1 MTRMSPTWRAPSR
14 RIVALLLLPAAP
26 AVAQFPAATHLVAQ
40 RTVTIDRSAMA
51 VWPHIVEPSAWK
63 QGNRLVHVAGPWG
76 AEGETFAALPAA
88 GGAPDFYLVNAELV
102 PYRRRTMKLVG
113 TDGTLDG
120 FATYSLE
127 ERDGRTTVR
136 YDVVAETRIPD
147 GASPGAVDSARARAA
162 AGQRE
167 AVQRFDAELAALK
180 RLVEAAPPERT
191 GYATTPDGVRL
202 WYREVGRGPDV
213 VLVNAANYF
222 AASLDGLASDTRR
235 VVTFDIRGRGRT
247 DSVPPD
253 KMGILEFDAV
263 DPDVIRQAVGAER
276 VAIVGWS
283 GGALSAFRYAERFPA
298 RVTRVALLT
307 PVGPR
312 FSPWWDAM
320 RRNAAPRADTALA
333 RRLAARAAAGEWEGD
348 EGGRCR
354 AEAWL
359 GLRTNWPD
367 STQWH
372 RAPDVCDSPNEV
384 PSRYMDFVPR
394 LLARLGAFDFRE
406 GLPRF
411 PLPLLVVHGER
422 DNPPLA
428 GSREW
433 VAGVP
438 QGRLLVMPG
447 MGHWPQYE
455 RPAETIAALRAFLDG
470 GWPAGAEPVAKVP
483 AGRTPPRGG
492 R

>member
-1 MTRMSPTWRAPSR
+1 MPTFRRLRRAMALAATLLVPLAPRMVVGQ
-14 RIVALLLLPAAP
+14 VAE
-26 AVAQFPAATHLVAQ
+26 ATHLVAQ
-40 RTVTIDRSAMA
+40 RSVTIDRSAMA

-63 QGNRLVHVAGPWG
+63 QGNRLAHHSGPWG
-76 AEGETFAALPAA
+76 GEGEVFAARSAPGA
-88 GGAPDFYLVNAELV
+88 APDYYLVNAELV

-113 TDGTLDG
+113 TDGTLMG

-136 YDVVAETRIPD
+136 YDVFAETRLPAGTTS
-147 GASPGAVDSARARAA
+147 GASDTARARAA
-162 AGQRE
+162 AGQR
-167 AVQRFDAELAALK
+167 ASAQRFDAELASLK
-180 RLVEAAPPERT
+180 RLVESGPPERT

-202 WYREVGRGPDV
+202 WYREVGRGKDV

-222 AASLDGLASDTRR
+222 AASLDALASGTRR
-235 VVTFDIRGRGRT
+235 VVTYDIRGRGRT
-247 DSVPPD
+247 DSVPPS
-253 KMGILEFDAV
+253 KMGILEFDAI

-276 VAIVGWS
+276 VAMVGWS
-283 GGALSAFRYAERFPA
+283 GGALAAYRYAERFPE
-298 RVTRVALLT
+298 RVTRLVLLT

-312 FSPWWDAM
+312 FSPWWEDM
-320 RRNAAPRADTALA
+320 RRNSAPRMDPALQ
-333 RRLAARAAAGEWEGD
+333 RRMAARVAAGEFAGD
-348 EGGRCR
+348 EVAQCR
-354 AEAWL
+354 AGAWL

-367 STQWH
+367 STQWY

-384 PSRYMDFVPR
+384 GSRYGDFVPR
-394 LLARLGAFDFRE
+394 LLAKLGAFDFRE
-406 GLPRF
+406 GLTRF

-422 DNPPLA
+422 DNPPLG

-455 RPAETIAALRAFLDG
+455 RPAETMAALRVFLDG
-470 GWPAGAEPVAKVP
+470 GWPTGAVAVPKAAAGKAP
-483 AGRTPPRGG
+483 
-492 R
+492 